1 MEQKVADPTFQKALE
16 DFKALDEK
24 ITHFS
29 SIIGLA
35 DWDQKVMAPKKG
47 RSVFAKATG
56 TLRTEVFKLSVSTE
70 MGKILETLTSEGVRA
85 KLDEVTKARVREYH
99 DYYRK
104 SKSIPA
110 DLFQEYSILTA
121 QANDAWEEAR
131 ETNDFARYLPS
142 LEKIIEFKRKFA
154 EIYGY
159 EEHPY
164 DALLDEFEPG
174 LTVKILDPLFAKLRE
189 SSVNLLERIK
199 KHGKPTMANVFEQSF
214 DIDKQKEFNRFILPI
229 IGFDLEAGRLDETVH
244 PFAQTVNIGD
254 VRLTTR
260 YLEKNV
266 RSALFGTIHEA
277 GHGIYEQQVNP
288 AFEES
293 VLQSGTSFGIHES
306 QSRFL
311 ENMVGRSKEFWKFFF
326 PKLQEYFPAQLSHM
340 SVEEFYRAV
349 NTVEP
354 SFIRVEAD
362 ELTYNL
368 HIMLRYEIEK
378 ALIGGEIE
386 AKDLP
391 AIWNQKMQDYL
402 GVTPSTD
409 TEGVL
414 QDVHWSFGGIGYF
427 PSYSLGNLY
436 AAQILRTIQ
445 QELPDFYHHIENG
458 QFNLIQTWLKD
469 KIHQYGKLYTPNEL
483 IVKVTG
489 EELNA
494 DYLVE
499 YLEKK
504 YSEVYEL
511 NLSN

>member
-1 MEQKVADPTFQKALE
+1 MEQKVLDPTVQKALGQ
-16 DFKALDEK
+16 FKALDKK
-24 ITHFS
+24 ITHYS
-29 SIIGLA
+29 SVIGLV

-47 RSVFAKATG
+47 RSVFAKASG
-56 TLRTEVFKLSVSTE
+56 TLRTELFKLSVSQE
-70 MGKILETLTSEGVRA
+70 MGDLLAVLTSPENYLA
-85 KLDEVTKARVREYH
+85 LDVATKAKVREYKA
-99 DYYRK
+99 YYQK

-131 ETNDFARYLPS
+131 ANNNFARFLPY
-142 LEKIIEFKRKFA
+142 LEKIVDIKRKFA
-154 EIYGY
+154 DIYGY
-159 EEHPY
+159 QDHPY

-174 LTVKILDPLFAKLRE
+174 LTVKKLDPLFAKLRE
-189 SSVNLLERIK
+189 ASVNLLERIQQA
-199 KHGKPTMANVFEQSF
+199 GKRTPDEIFTQTFE
-214 DIDKQKEFNRFILPI
+214 IEKQKEFNRFILPI
-229 IGFDLEAGRLDETVH
+229 IGFDMEAGRLDETVH
-244 PFAQTVNIGD
+244 PFAQSVNTGD

-260 YLEKNV
+260 YIENNV
-266 RSALFGTIHEA
+266 RSAMFGTIHEA
-277 GHGIYEQQVNP
+277 GHGIYEQHVNP
-288 AFEES
+288 EFEES
-293 VLQSGTSFGIHES
+293 VLQSGASFGIHES

-311 ENMVGRSKEFWKFFF
+311 ENMVGRSKEFWHYFYPHLKTYF
-326 PKLQEYFPAQLSHM
+326 PKQLENVT
-340 SVEEFYRAV
+340 VEEFYRAV
-349 NTVEP
+349 NMVKP

-368 HIMLRYEIEK
+368 HIMIRYEIEK
-378 ALIGGEIE
+378 GLIAGDFE

-391 AIWNQKMQDYL
+391 AIWNQKMQEYL
-402 GVTPSTD
+402 GITPNTN

-445 QELPDFYHHIENG
+445 KEIPDFFSHIENG
-458 QFNLIQTWLKD
+458 RFDLIQAWLKEN
-469 KIHQYGKLYTPNEL
+469 IHQYGKLYTPNEL

-494 DYLVE
+494 EYLVE

-504 YSEVYEL
+504 YSEVYGL
-511 NLSN
+511 

>member
-1 MEQKVADPTFQKALE
+1 MK
-16 DFKALDEK
+16 K

-47 RSVFAKATG
+47 RNVFAKAAG
-56 TLRTEVFKLSVSTE
+56 TIRTEVFKLSVSKE
-70 MGKILETLTSEGVRA
+70 MGDLLETLTSSVNNVQ
-85 KLDEVTKARVREYH
+85 LDEMTKAKVREYRE
-99 DYYRK
+99 YYKK

-131 ETNDFARYLPS
+131 ENNDFARYLPS
-142 LEKIIEFKRKFA
+142 LDKIVAFKRKFA

-174 LTVKILDPLFAKLRE
+174 LTVKILDPLFAKLRAT
-189 SSVNLLERIK
+189 SVDLLERIK
-199 KHGKPTMANVFEQSF
+199 KHGNPTRAEIFEQSF
-214 DIDKQKEFNRFILPI
+214 DIDKQKEFNRFILPM
-229 IGFDLEAGRLDETVH
+229 IGFDMEAGRLDETVH

-277 GHGIYEQQVNP
+277 GHGIYEQQVNSE
-288 AFEES
+288 FEES
-293 VLQSGTSFGIHES
+293 VLQSGASFGIHES

-326 PKLQEYFPAQLSHM
+326 PKLQEYFPAQLAQV

-349 NTVEP
+349 NKVEP

-368 HIMLRYEIEK
+368 HIMLRFEIEK

-391 AIWNQKMQDYL
+391 TIWNQKMQDYL
-402 GVTPSTD
+402 GITPSSD

-436 AAQILRTIQ
+436 AAQILRKIQ
-445 QELPDFYHHIENG
+445 KDLPDFYNHIENG
-458 QFNLIQTWLKD
+458 RFDLIQGWLKEN
-469 KIHQYGKLYTPNEL
+469 IHQYGKLYTPNEL

-511 NLSN
+511 

>member
-1 MEQKVADPTFQKALE
+1 MEQNMVQPSSLKKALE
-16 DFKALDEK
+16 QFNQLDEK
-24 ITHFS
+24 ITHYS
-29 SIIGLA
+29 SILGLV

-56 TLRTEVFKLSVSTE
+56 TLRTEIFQLSVSPE
-70 MGKILETLTSEGVRA
+70 MGQLLETLTLKENRSQ
-85 KLDEVTKARVREYH
+85 LDQVTKAKVREYH
-99 DYYRK
+99 NYYQK
-104 SKSIPA
+104 SQAIPA
-110 DLFQEYSILTA
+110 DLFKEYSILTA

-131 ETNDFARYLPS
+131 ENNDFASYLPF
-142 LEKIIEFKRKFA
+142 LEKIIDYKRQFA

-159 EEHPY
+159 DDHPY
-164 DALLDEFEPG
+164 DALLDEYEPG
-174 LTVKILDPLFAKLRE
+174 LTVKRLDPLFAKLRK
-189 SSVNLLERIK
+189 SSVHLLNRIRK
-199 KHGKPTMANVFEQSF
+199 DGQPTKVEMFNQSF
-214 DIDKQKEFNRFILPI
+214 EIEKQKAFNRFILPL
-229 IGFDLEAGRLDETVH
+229 IGFDMQAGRLDETVH

-277 GHGIYEQQVNP
+277 GHGIYEQHINP
-288 AFEES
+288 SYEES
-293 VLQSGTSFGIHES
+293 VLQSGASFGIHES

-311 ENMVGRSKEFWKFFF
+311 ENMIGRSREFWHFFF
-326 PKLQEYFPAQLSHM
+326 PKLAEYFPVQLQD
-340 SVEEFYRAV
+340 VTEEEFYRAV

-354 SFIRVEAD
+354 SMIRVEAD

-386 AKDLP
+386 ARDLP
-391 AIWNQKMQDYL
+391 VIWNQKMRDYL
-402 GVTPSTD
+402 GITPSTD

-445 QELPDFYHHIENG
+445 QDIPDLYSQIENG
-458 QFNLIQTWLKD
+458 KLEIIQDWLKEN
-469 KIHQYGKLYTPNEL
+469 IHQYGKLYTPNEL

-494 DYLVE
+494 DYLIE

-504 YSEVYEL
+504 YTEVYGL
-511 NLSN
+511 

>member
-1 MEQKVADPTFQKALE
+1 MEQKVIDPVVQKALKQ
-16 DFKALDEK
+16 FKALDEK

-47 RSVFAKATG
+47 RNTFAKATG
-56 TLRTEVFKLSVSTE
+56 TLRTEIFKLSVSQE
-70 MGKILETLTSEGVRA
+70 MGDLLSELTLPENLDL
-85 KLDEVTKARVREYH
+85 LDEVTRAKVREYNQ
-99 DYYRK
+99 YYEK

-131 ETNDFARYLPS
+131 EKNDFAHFLPY
-142 LEKIIEFKRKFA
+142 LEKIVDYKRKFA
-154 EIYGY
+154 DIYGY
-159 EEHPY
+159 EDHPY

-174 LTVKILDPLFAKLRE
+174 LTVKKLDPLFAKLRD
-189 SSVNLLERIK
+189 SSVKLLERIQQN
-199 KHGKPTMANVFEQSF
+199 GKRTRAELFAQSF
-214 DIDKQKEFNRFILPI
+214 TVEKQKEFNRYILPI

-244 PFAQTVNIGD
+244 PFAQTVNTGD

-260 YLEKNV
+260 YLERNV

-277 GHGIYEQQVNP
+277 GHGIYEQHINP
-288 AFEES
+288 QFEES
-293 VLQSGTSFGIHES
+293 VLQSGASFGIHES

-311 ENMVGRSKEFWKFFF
+311 ENMVGRSKEFWKYFY
-326 PKLQEYFPAQLSHM
+326 PKLQEYFPKQLENI
-340 SVEEFYRAV
+340 SVDEFYRAV

-378 ALIGGEIE
+378 ALISGEIE

-391 AIWNQKMQDYL
+391 VIWNQKMQDYL

-436 AAQILRTIQ
+436 AAQILRMIQ
-445 QELPDFYHHIENG
+445 KDMPDFYNHIENG
-458 QFNLIQTWLKD
+458 RFDLIQEWLKENV
-469 KIHQYGKLYTPNEL
+469 HQYGKLYTPNEL

-494 DYLVE
+494 EYLVE

-504 YSEVYEL
+504 YLEVYGM
-511 NLSN
+511 

>member
-1 MEQKVADPTFQKALE
+1 MEQKVFDPTVQKALE
-16 DFKALDEK
+16 QFKRLDEK
-24 ITHFS
+24 ITHYS
-29 SIIGLA
+29 SVIGLV

-47 RSVFAKATG
+47 RRVFAKATG
-56 TLRTEVFKLSVSTE
+56 TIRTEVFKLSVSTE
-70 MGKILETLTSEGVRA
+70 MGDLLAVLTSPENFVSLNG
-85 KLDEVTKARVREYH
+85 VTKAKVREYKA
-99 DYYRK
+99 YYQK

-131 ETNDFARYLPS
+131 ANNDFPHYLPY
-142 LEKIIEFKRKFA
+142 LEKIVDFKRKFA

-174 LTVKILDPLFAKLRE
+174 LTVKRLDPLFAKLRE
-189 SSVNLLERIK
+189 SSVRLLEKIQNR
-199 KHGKPTMANVFEQSF
+199 GKRTHDEIFNQSF
-214 DIDKQKEFNRFILPI
+214 EIEKQKEFNRFILPI
-229 IGFDLEAGRLDETVH
+229 IGFDMEAGRLDETIH
-244 PFAQTVNIGD
+244 PFAQTVNTGD

-260 YLEKNV
+260 YIENNV

-277 GHGIYEQQVNP
+277 GHGIYEQHVNP
-288 AFEES
+288 EFEES
-293 VLQSGTSFGIHES
+293 VLQSGASFGIHES

-311 ENMVGRSKEFWKFFF
+311 ENMVGRSKEFWNYFYPHLKSYF
-326 PKLQEYFPAQLSHM
+326 PKQLEN
-340 SVEEFYRAV
+340 VTVAEFYRAV
-349 NTVEP
+349 NTVKP
-354 SFIRVEAD
+354 SLIRVEAD

-368 HIMLRYEIEK
+368 HIMIRYEIEK
-378 ALIGGEIE
+378 ALISGEIE

-391 AIWNQKMQDYL
+391 ATWNQKMQEYL
-402 GVTPSTD
+402 GITPNTD
-409 TEGVL
+409 RDGVL

-436 AAQILRTIQ
+436 SAQILRTIQ
-445 QELPDFYHHIENG
+445 KEIPDFYQHIGNG
-458 QFNLIQTWLKD
+458 RFELIQAWLKE

-483 IVKVTG
+483 IVKATG

-494 DYLVE
+494 EYLVE

-504 YSEVYEL
+504 YSEVYGL
-511 NLSN
+511 